1 MKCPE
6 CGTKTDKEGKGEFK
20 CPSCGWVGTAHKTRK
35 LGRGKKPW
43 KDANFSFTGP
53 HLTNK

>member
-6 CGTKTDKEGKGEFK
+6 CGTKAEKEGKGEFK
-20 CPSCGWVGTAHKTRK
+20 CPSCGWVGTSHKTRK

-43 KDANFSFTGP
+43 RDANNSFTGP
-53 HLTNK
+53 HVTNK